1 MRIEKRVK
9 EQTNLSRGSIAIGEG
24 YNDEPSGLTASV
36 DGQERLVFSR
46 QQICDDLLNS
56 LPKLHAA
63 LRSKPS
69 KSEHWK
75 RIPSNSTRVNTF
87 ESVGIPC
94 DDGGADG
101 TQVIYAVT
109 AMTYL
114 QCHIN
119 EVLNV
124 LVSQK
129 TSDYEATMR
138 ALSSKS
144 FEGGEILY
152 HEKCQLLPID
162 RDTSKGSPAL
172 LGVQMAAYRPSW
184 QLRMASNHLRHPE
197 HPRSQRLCFASLTH
211 RYPEANRA
219 VHVMKTL
226 PKSVHDQ
233 IIPKEYRSA
242 LRDPVDHLGI
252 AYDIAYESRQD
263 RIQQTRIFLH
273 AYVGIPIQDHNSSTS
288 SRLWDHRNSSSFT
301 LESKHV
307 IELLTNQLKEFEH
320 VIARRRYG
328 LQSFIYFQPSQS
340 MDTSFVQHF
349 NICHVCLK
357 RFSLFRRE
365 LYCQIC
371 GHFVCGECSQLYQV
385 EARIGKV
392 RQNRLCLYCVKR
404 VNSCTFSLEDLSAAL
419 GPTVV
424 PSTTFLD
431 NHEVNKNA
439 ATSLGTTLFYDTDL
453 ISQDS
458 KKRLSGFAQLR
469 QVLRKLTTNRLK
481 TTQNVP
487 LTKESVQTQLRHY
500 VDQSLQNFKHKFD
513 ASSLKVADLVRDY
526 RFVFDT
532 SQTTYEDLPLPPT
545 PSSANEARRLHH
557 IQTAGVFEPEYD
569 HSALNLL
576 AEEAAKRLKCPI
588 GFVSFVD
595 DILCYSNGTYQLR
608 TPRSESMC
616 SHTIYVDKPLVI
628 KNAESDVRFAQ
639 LLVVRDGG
647 IRFYVG
653 FPIRAPDGVIIA
665 TLCTWDRKPHYNIS
679 TADYAVMHTLS
690 KVAAHLITPRNQVV
704 RLPYQPRTHSAA
716 NCRMN
721 SRTRRHQG
729 NHEQSSLFKD

>member
-36 DGQERLVFSR
+36 D
-46 QQICDDLLNS
+46 
-56 LPKLHAA
+56 
-63 LRSKPS
+63 
-69 KSEHWK
+69 
-75 RIPSNSTRVNTF
+75 
-87 ESVGIPC
+87 GIPC

-263 RIQQTRIFLH
+263 RIQQTRIFFMR
-273 AYVGIPIQDHNSSTS
+273 T
-288 SRLWDHRNSSSFT
+288 LWDHRNSSSFT

-588 GFVSFVD
+588 GFVS
-595 DILCYSNGTYQLR
+595 
-608 TPRSESMC
+608 MC

-653 FPIRAPDGVIIA
+653 FPIRAPDGMIIA

-690 KVAAHLITPRNQVV
+690 KVAAHLITPRIK
-704 RLPYQPRTHSAA
+704 
-716 NCRMN
+716 MN

>member
-320 VIARRRYG
+320 
-328 LQSFIYFQPSQS
+328 
-340 MDTSFVQHF
+340 HF

-469 QVLRKLTTNRLK
+469 Q
-481 TTQNVP
+481 
-487 LTKESVQTQLRHY
+487 TQLRHY

-608 TPRSESMC
+608 TPRSES
-616 SHTIYVDKPLVI
+616 
-628 KNAESDVRFAQ
+628 DVRFAQ

-653 FPIRAPDGVIIA
+653 FPIRAPDGMIIA